1 MIFLK
6 YELLSES
13 ILNNIFD
20 SISALEIL
28 TESSFFRIFLTKSS
42 SLLIIFFSRSLL
54 IFFFE
59 NFFDISRSF
68 TLGIFFRFIL
78 FLNYYSFFLS

>member
-1 MIFLK
+1 MIFFK

-54 IFFFE
+54 IFFLDSSYF
-59 NFFDISRSF
+59 
-68 TLGIFFRFIL
+68 
-78 FLNYYSFFLS
+78 